1 MSVTN
6 TQTRYGAVTKAIH
19 WLMAL
24 LILSLIPMG
33 WIAHQLPF
41 DTDAELA
48 RKAWLFSLHKT
59 LGVLAFFVAAVRI
72 IWAISQPKPGL
83 LNADKKLESWAA
95 DTVHW
100 MLYAAMVVVPLSGWI
115 SHAAAAGFA
124 PIWWPFGQGLPMVPK
139 STAVEH
145 FFGALHWVSGR
156 LLILS
161 LLLHIAGAV
170 KHHLIDRDATL
181 RRMLPGRPDLA
192 PLPDQTHSRTPVMA
206 AIALWLAALGLSA
219 AMAGG
224 KTEAA
229 PEALAEV
236 TSQWQVETG
245 NIEIAVV
252 QFGSEITG
260 SFADWTSVITFDE
273 TVPSADITVGSVETM
288 VSIPSLTL
296 GSVTGQALGP
306 DFFAATDH
314 PTAVFKADIRHA
326 SDGYEA
332 IGTLTIK
339 DQTAPLTLPFGLSV
353 DGNRAEMRGDLTLDR
368 RSFGIGDNV
377 NDPATLGFEV
387 RVKITLTA
395 VRSAE

>member
-1 MSVTN
+1 MSLSN
-6 TQTRYGAVTKAIH
+6 TQTRYGAGTKAIH

-24 LILSLIPMG
+24 LILTLIPMG
-33 WIAHQLPF
+33 WFAHQLPF
-41 DTDAELA
+41 ETDAELA

-59 LGVLAFFVAAVRI
+59 LGVLAFFLAFLRI

-100 MLYAAMVVVPLSGWI
+100 MLYGAMVVVPLSGWI

-156 LLILS
+156 VLILS
-161 LLLHIAGAV
+161 LLLHIAGAL
-170 KHHLIDRDATL
+170 KHHVIDRDATL
-181 RRMLPGRPDLA
+181 RRMLPGRPDLP
-192 PLPDQTHSRTPVMA
+192 PLPEQTHSRTPVMV

-245 NIEIAVV
+245 NIEITVV

-273 TVPSADITVGSVETM
+273 TVPTPDITVGSVETTI
-288 VSIPSLTL
+288 SIPSLTL

-306 DFFAATDH
+306 DFFSATDH
-314 PTAVFKADIRHA
+314 PTAVFKADIKHA

-332 IGTLTIK
+332 VGTLTIK
-339 DQTAPLTLPFGLSV
+339 DQSVPLTLPFSLSV

-368 RSFGIGDNV
+368 RSFGVGDNV
-377 NDPATLGFEV
+377 IDPATLGFEV

-395 VRSAE
+395 ERGAE

>member
-1 MSVTN
+1 MSLSN

-24 LILSLIPMG
+24 LILTLIPMG
-33 WIAHQLPF
+33 WFAHELPF

-59 LGVLAFFVAAVRI
+59 LGVLAFFLAVLRI
-72 IWAISQPKPGL
+72 VWAISQPKPGL
-83 LNADKKLESWAA
+83 LNGENKLESWAA
-95 DTVHW
+95 ETVHW
-100 MLYAAMVVVPLSGWI
+100 MLYGAMVVVPLSGWI
-115 SHAAAAGFA
+115 GHAAAAGFA

-156 LLILS
+156 VLIVS
-161 LLLHIAGAV
+161 LLLHIAGAL
-170 KHHLIDRDATL
+170 KHHVIDRDATL
-181 RRMLPGRPDLA
+181 RRMLPGRPDLP
-192 PLPDQTHSRTPVMA
+192 PLPDQTHSRLPIVAAMA
-206 AIALWLAALGLSA
+206 VWLAALGLSA

-224 KTEAA
+224 NSDAV

-245 NIEIAVV
+245 KIEITVV

-273 TVPSADITVGSVETM
+273 TVPTPDITVGNVETT

-296 GSVTGQALGP
+296 GSVTSQALGP

-314 PTAVFKADIRHA
+314 PTAVYKGEIKHA
-326 SDGYEA
+326 ADGYEA

-339 DQTAPLTLPFGLSV
+339 EQAVPLTLPFSLSI
-353 DGNRAEMRGDLTLDR
+353 DGNHAEMRGDLTLDR
-368 RSFGIGDNV
+368 RNFGIGDNV

-395 VRSAE
+395 VRGAE

>member
-1 MSVTN
+1 MSLSN

-59 LGVLAFFVAAVRI
+59 LGVLAFFLAVLRI

-100 MLYAAMVVVPLSGWI
+100 MLYGAMVVVPLSGWI

-156 LLILS
+156 VLILS

-170 KHHLIDRDATL
+170 KHHVIDRDATL
-181 RRMLPGRPDLA
+181 RRMLPGRPDLP

-273 TVPSADITVGSVETM
+273 TVPTADITVGNVETT

-339 DQTAPLTLPFGLSV
+339 DQTAPLTLPFSLSV

-387 RVKITLTA
+387 RVKIMLTA
-395 VRSAE
+395 VRGAE

>member
-1 MSVTN
+1 MSLSN

-59 LGVLAFFVAAVRI
+59 LGVLAFFLAVLRI

-100 MLYAAMVVVPLSGWI
+100 ILYAAMVVVPLSGWI

-124 PIWWPFGQGLPMVPK
+124 PIWWPFGQGLPIVPK

-170 KHHLIDRDATL
+170 KHHVIDRDSTL
-181 RRMLPGRPDLA
+181 RRMLPGRPDLP
-192 PLPDQTHSRTPVMA
+192 PLPDRRHSRTPVMA

-219 AMAGG
+219 AMAGS

-273 TVPSADITVGSVETM
+273 TVPTADITVGNVETT

-377 NDPATLGFEV
+377 NDPATLGFDV

-395 VRSAE
+395 VRGVE